1 MLYTGEQAHEVV
13 GVILESVTTDKN
25 GNSSYP
31 AHEGDQGYYKEG
43 GKWVAFDN
51 STCDCWVEE
60 FKTRKAA
67 IAWLNN

>member
-1 MLYTGEQAHEVV
+1 MLYTGEQAHQIV
-13 GVILESVTTDKN
+13 GEILESITTDKN

-43 GKWVAFDN
+43 DKWVAFDN

-60 FKTRKAA
+60 FNTRKEA
-67 IAWLNN
+67 IDWIGN